1 VHVCGSPPAYPA
13 SAVRPFRAALDTLV
27 TVRPLAG
34 ADHAASIMSPA
45 GAQASAELIAEALS

>member
-1 VHVCGSPPAYPA
+1 MSQHATDMVAVLDRLGRDAVHVC
-13 SAVRPFRAALDTLV
+13 
-27 TVRPLAG
+27 VRPLAG